1 MKKFLVSALICCVT
15 LVQANN
21 VAYVNME
28 QVFTDYYKT
37 KDTEAVLKKQ
47 RDNVQKIGEQ
57 YRSELDDLVK
67 QGKTLHESTQ
77 NIMITKEQRDKAV
90 EELNVLKRQVEAKK
104 EELIQFGRAKSDEIK
119 KRYEDSRDEITA
131 ELIKSVAKISKR
143 LKYDIVFDISGK
155 TLNGIPAVIYYDK
168 SKDITA
174 KVITFLNT
182 GHDSGSNKSSD
193 EKTDK

>member
-1 MKKFLVSALICCVT
+1 MKKVLVSVLMCCVA

-28 QVFTDYYKT
+28 KVFTDYYKT
-37 KDTEAVLKKQ
+37 KDAEAVLKKQ
-47 RDNVQKIGEQ
+47 RENVQKIGEQ
-57 YRSELDDLVK
+57 YRTELEDLVK

-77 NIMITKEQRDKAV
+77 NIMITKEQREKAV
-90 EELNVLKRQVEAKK
+90 EELNALKRQVEAKK
-104 EELIQFGRAKSDEIK
+104 EELIQFGRAKSEEIK
-119 KRYEDSRDEITA
+119 KRYEASRDEITD

-168 SKDITA
+168 HKDITS
-174 KVITFLNT
+174 KVIGFLNT
-182 GHDSGSNKSSD
+182 GHDSSSNTSSD
-193 EKTDK
+193 KKTVK